1 MKFLIFI
8 FFIFENYHLIFA
20 QMDGMNSM
28 MNGQN
33 GGMGSQMNRG
43 PKKIIP
49 GDDDE
54 GEIYPGFSLDNIL
67 NGGTGGTGRSMSS
80 GRSNFNNNMGGGG
93 SGYYGMG
100 NQMSGG
106 MGPMNRGG
114 GMEMGGGMGGSQG
127 SMMNLGMMPGGMMD
141 TGDVLGG
148 YGSNYGSEKRLDV
161 LEMGPNDNF
170 KPQRQS
176 QSNMRQMAQPQ
187 DSMPRISIP
196 PYSAEGDDD
205 KEVKPIIRPLKR

>member
-1 MKFLIFI
+1 
-8 FFIFENYHLIFA
+8 
-20 QMDGMNSM
+20 
-28 MNGQN
+28 
-33 GGMGSQMNRG
+33 MGSQMNRG

-67 NGGTGGTGRSMSS
+67 NGGTGGTGRSMSP
-80 GRSNFNNNMGGGG
+80 GRSNFNNNMGGVLLKQFK
-93 SGYYGMG
+93 GM
-100 NQMSGG
+100 
-106 MGPMNRGG
+106 

-170 KPQRQS
+170 KPQRQA

-205 KEVKPIIRPLKR
+205 KELENFRPCIIKVKNNEQEQSFPIYLDIEPNKFCIKCRPY